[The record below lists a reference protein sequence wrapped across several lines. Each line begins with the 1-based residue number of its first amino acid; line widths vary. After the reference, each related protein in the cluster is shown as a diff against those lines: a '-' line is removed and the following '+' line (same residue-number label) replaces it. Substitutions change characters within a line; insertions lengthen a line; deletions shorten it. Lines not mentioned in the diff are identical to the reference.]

1 MNYLYNNYKMDIY
14 SDYLISH
21 SGYATATELSKMFTN
36 ISHDQ
41 ITYLLNSKEYSS
53 KTLFKIVKPLI
64 RKVEN
69 KENGVLI
76 VYDTTSEKPYTNTNE
91 INQYYHSGLK
101 NDIVKGINIITCLLS
116 YKNKEYTKKE
126 NRNNDDEYINI
137 PCDYKIVK
145 KDIEYIDEEGK
156 TKYRSSVSKNAI
168 FREMIGNSINKKLIY
183 SHILADSWYRN
194 VDNIKYLYS
203 KKKLFILGIP
213 TNRNVYFSIDDIHN
227 NNPQKIKSIFNDD
240 TNEKIVYLK
249 NVRFSLKLI
258 KYELPQ
264 KNGNIKT
271 IFLITNDLSHSA
283 KELCDIYAKRWKVEE
298 YHKSI
303 YEVIEL
309 CSTKQNTALSKSP
322 TKKVKSQPNHIF
334 ASLLAFCKLEKL
346 KIKTKMNHY
355 AIKDK
360 LLTIANKV
368 IQKLFKELI
377 GKDRI
382 IVPV

>member
-1 MNYLYNNYKMDIY
+1 MDIY
-14 SDYLISH
+14 SDYLISNA
-21 SGYATATELSKMFTN
+21 GYSTATGLSKIFTN

-64 RKVEN
+64 RDIEN
-69 KENGVLI
+69 EENGVLI
-76 VYDTTSEKPYTNTNE
+76 IDDTISEKPYTDINE
-91 INQYYHSGLK
+91 INQYFHSGLK
-101 NDIVKGINIITCLLS
+101 NDTVKGINIITALLS
-116 YKNKEYTKKE
+116 YKNKEYVIKE
-126 NRNNDDEYINI
+126 NSNNDDKYINI
-137 PCDYKIVK
+137 PVDYKIVK

-156 TKYRSSVSKNAI
+156 TKYRSSISKNAL

-183 SHILADSWYRN
+183 SHILADSWYCN

-213 TNRNVYFSIDDIHN
+213 TSRNVYFSIDDIHN

-258 KYELPQ
+258 KYESPS
-264 KNGNIKT
+264 KDGNIKT

-283 KELCDIYAKRWKVEE
+283 KKLCDIYAKRWKVEE

-303 YEVIEL
+303 
-309 CSTKQNTALSKSP
+309 KNNTALSKSP
-322 TKKVKSQPNHIF
+322 TKKVKSQSNHIF

-355 AIKDK
+355 AIKDN
-360 LLTIANKV
+360 LLTTANKI
-368 IQKLFKELI
+368 IQGLLKQLI

-382 IVPV
+382 TVSV